1 LLTLIADFLPF
12 ITILII
18 IIIRL
23 LGNAKIDTF
32 VLNIFKIMS
41 FFLDEKDLKKL
52 IVIGDRILVKP
63 KVPQSKTK
71 SGLLLPPGVNENEKV
86 QIGYVV
92 KVGPGYPIPSVND
105 VDEPW
110 KNRSDEPKYVPLQ
123 PKEGD
128 QAVYLQNSAIEVE
141 FNKEKFVVVPHSAI
155 LLLLRDDGLF
165 E

>member
-1 LLTLIADFLPF
+1 
-12 ITILII
+12 
-18 IIIRL
+18 
-23 LGNAKIDTF
+23 
-32 VLNIFKIMS
+32 MS
-41 FFLDEKDLKKL
+41 VTLDEKDLQKL
-52 IVIGDRILVKP
+52 IVIGDRILIKP

-86 QIGYVV
+86 QIGFVL

-105 VDEPW
+105 GDEPW

-123 PKEGD
+123 PREGD
-128 QAVYLQNSAIEVE
+128 QAVYMQSQAIEIE
-141 FNKEKFVVVPHSAI
+141 FNREKYIVVPQSAI

>member
-1 LLTLIADFLPF
+1 M
-12 ITILII
+12 
-18 IIIRL
+18 
-23 LGNAKIDTF
+23 G
-32 VLNIFKIMS
+32 VL
-41 FFLDEKDLKKL
+41 LDEKDLDKL
-52 IVIGDRILVKP
+52 IVIGDRILIRP

-86 QIGYVV
+86 QIGYVM

-123 PKEGD
+123 PKVGD
-128 QAVYLQNSAIEVE
+128 QAVYLQNSAIEIE
-141 FNKEKFVVVPHSAI
+141 FNNEKYIVVPHSAI
-155 LLLLRDDGLF
+155 LLLLRDNGLF

>member
-1 LLTLIADFLPF
+1 MSLL
-12 ITILII
+12 
-18 IIIRL
+18 
-23 LGNAKIDTF
+23 
-32 VLNIFKIMS
+32 
-41 FFLDEKDLKKL
+41 LDEKDLKKL
-52 IVIGDRILVKP
+52 IVIGDRVLIKP
-63 KVPQSKTK
+63 KAPQSKTK
-71 SGLLLPPGVNENEKV
+71 TGLLLPPGVNENEKV
-86 QIGYVV
+86 LIGFVV

-110 KNRSDEPKYVPLQ
+110 KNRSEEPKYVPLQ

-141 FNKEKFVVVPHSAI
+141 FNREKYVIVPHSAI

>member
-1 LLTLIADFLPF
+1 MSLLFDA
-12 ITILII
+12 
-18 IIIRL
+18 
-23 LGNAKIDTF
+23 
-32 VLNIFKIMS
+32 
-41 FFLDEKDLKKL
+41 KDLGKL
-52 IVIGDRILVKP
+52 IVIGDRVLIKP

-86 QIGYVV
+86 QIGFVV

-105 VDEPW
+105 ADEPW
-110 KNRSDEPKYVPLQ
+110 KNRSDEPKYVQLQ

-141 FNKEKFVVVPHSAI
+141 FNKEKYVVVPHSAI

>member
-1 LLTLIADFLPF
+1 MVALF
-12 ITILII
+12 
-18 IIIRL
+18 
-23 LGNAKIDTF
+23 
-32 VLNIFKIMS
+32 
-41 FFLDEKDLKKL
+41 DEKDLHKL
-52 IVIGDRILVKP
+52 IVIGDRILIKP
-63 KVPQSKTK
+63 KIPQSMTK

-86 QIGYVV
+86 QIGFVV

-105 VDEPW
+105 NDEPW

-128 QAVYLQNSAIEVE
+128 QAVYLQNSAIEIE
-141 FNKEKFVVVPHSAI
+141 FNKEKYIVVPHSAV

>member
-1 LLTLIADFLPF
+1 MS
-12 ITILII
+12 
-18 IIIRL
+18 
-23 LGNAKIDTF
+23 
-32 VLNIFKIMS
+32 VL
-41 FFLDEKDLKKL
+41 LDEKDLDKL
-52 IVIGDRILVKP
+52 IVIGDRILIRP

-86 QIGYVV
+86 QIGYVM

-123 PKEGD
+123 PKVGD
-128 QAVYLQNSAIEVE
+128 QAVYLQNSAIEIE
-141 FNKEKFVVVPHSAI
+141 FNNEKYIVVSHSSI
-155 LLLLRDDGLF
+155 LLLLRDSGLF